1 MTDTLITL
9 LKDAIN
15 EKKKAVKEYNNHLDK
30 NLSEKIEILEN
41 LRNDINEITKV
52 EMFKLNEIVDSYQIT
67 DAEKENIKKELDVI
81 KALLTLNQKEKTNYT
96 LLPNQLMIISSFLD
110 NLEIY
115 IDEKNGEKQE
125 IDPEYNHI
133 VTITNK
139 YKDLLYKIKNPNTNE
154 LITDVDTILQ
164 LFQDSK
170 MTEEEKQA
178 ILLVLIKYNQEVTKE
193 KEKEKTRSQRKRVTV
208 KELTNVLNRYGYT
221 WSKLEKKNQEKLKK
235 YGKLKNIEEVLATMQ
250 KLEFPKLDEEK
261 EGLLLTAYLIATT
274 KETIEQTT
282 KFAQERGINIT
293 ELKGLIC
300 AFIPND
306 YLYENKYKIGRK
318 EDFRK
323 NISLL
328 VEHGINITTIINK
341 GKDLLLI
348 TNSRLQ
354 NNLNWL
360 ECYGLYSSMQES
372 ALLDDFISA
381 LKSQNIPEIIDLWIE
396 NHSLGLQYIKN
407 NLSILSSHISN
418 QAILFYKL
426 YKAEKENLNDAFR
439 LTVSNGVKK
448 LSLRKA
454 ITHNNISYQGIKDKE
469 SALAITNHQKPIF
482 SKEKE
487 YEKIAKNS
495 LENKISEDIFKRDE
509 IIDLNRFGDAKE
521 TLLYDI
527 NGLKVS
533 KLKVLRIYDALCQN
547 NLGNTL
553 DALLYAICYNKI
565 ITPEEY
571 KKLVV
576 DIKQATGW
584 KEV

>member
-1 MTDTLITL
+1 MTDNLIAL
-9 LKDAIN
+9 LKDVIN

-30 NLSEKIEILEN
+30 NLSDKIEILDN

-52 EMFKLNEIVDSYQIT
+52 EMSKLNEIVDSFQIT
-67 DAEKENIKKELDVI
+67 DEEKENMKKELDVI

-96 LLPNQLMIISSFLD
+96 LLANQLTIISSFLD

-139 YKDLLYKIKNPNTNE
+139 YKELLYKIKNPNTNE
-154 LITDVDTILQ
+154 LITDVDIILQ

-170 MTEEEKQA
+170 MTEEDKQA
-178 ILLVLIKYNQEVTKE
+178 ILLVLIKYNQEVIKE
-193 KEKEKTRSQRKRVTV
+193 KEKERAHNKKKRLTV
-208 KELTNVLNRYGYT
+208 KELTNVLNCCGYT
-221 WSKLEKKNQEKLKK
+221 WSKLDKKYQEKLKK
-235 YGKLKNIEEVLATMQ
+235 DGNLQNIEEVLATMQ
-250 KLEFPKLDEEK
+250 EQEFPKLDEEK
-261 EGLLLTAYLIATT
+261 EGLLLITYLIATT
-274 KETIEQTT
+274 KDTIEETT

-293 ELKGLIC
+293 ELKGLVC
-300 AFIPND
+300 AFIPNS
-306 YLYENKYKIGRK
+306 YLYENKYKIGRE

-323 NISLL
+323 NVSLL
-328 VEHGINITTIINK
+328 VEHGINIATIMDK

-354 NNLNWL
+354 KNLDWL
-360 ECYGLYSSMQES
+360 ECYGLYSSMQED

-381 LKSQNIPEIIDLWIE
+381 LKSQDIPEIIDLWIE

-407 NLSILSSHISN
+407 NLSILASHISN

-426 YKAEKENLNDAFR
+426 YKSEKDNLNDAFR

-454 ITHNNISYQGIKDKE
+454 ITHNNISYQGIHDKE
-469 SALAITNHQKPIF
+469 SALVITHHQKPVF
-482 SKEKE
+482 PKEKE
-487 YEKIAKNS
+487 YEEIAKNS
-495 LENKISEDIFKRDE
+495 LQNKISDDIFTRDE
-509 IIDLNRFGDAKE
+509 IVNLNRFSDAKE

-565 ITPEEY
+565 ITQEEY
-571 KKLVV
+571 KRLII